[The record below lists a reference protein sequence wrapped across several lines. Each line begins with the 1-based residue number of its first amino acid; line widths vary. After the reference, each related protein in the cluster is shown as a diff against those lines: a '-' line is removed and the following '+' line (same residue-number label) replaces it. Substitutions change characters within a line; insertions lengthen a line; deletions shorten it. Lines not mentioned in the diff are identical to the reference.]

1 MKFIK
6 RFAAPLLLH
15 PEKEK
20 EDEAKMPSNEEN
32 V

>member
-6 RFAAPLLLH
+6 RFAAPLLLY

-20 EDEAKMPSNEEN
+20 EDEAKNAE
-32 V
+32 